1 MNISVYRNSKK
12 VVDKDIKVTRKLME
26 HTSFLLVTPFMLK
39 SWFVAL
45 VVANPI
51 LLRYQGFL
59 SQLATPGFL
68 YDNYN
73 YCICQLSIIAQEIGP
88 TGMKVI
94 EIILKNLLME

>member
-1 MNISVYRNSKK
+1 MNISIYKNSKK
-12 VVDKDIKVTRKLME
+12 ILDRDLKINKKFME

-51 LLRYQGFL
+51 LLKYQSFL
-59 SQLATPGFL
+59 SQLSTPGFL

-73 YCICQLSIIAQEIGP
+73 YCICQLGIIANEIGVD
-88 TGMKVI
+88 GMKVI